1 MKKVTGISFVRTSE
15 GLRVAY
21 AYSEIDENGN
31 VTASNERGSYINL
44 DDATE
49 AFVAAL
55 EESVLKRIQ
64 QGE

>member
-21 AYSEIDENGN
+21 AYSELDENGN

-44 DDATE
+44 DDDTE
-49 AFVAAL
+49 AFFTAL
-55 EESVLKRIQ
+55 EASVLRRIQ
-64 QGE
+64 S

>member
-49 AFVAAL
+49 AFFTAL
-55 EESVLKRIQ
+55 EASVLRRIQ
-64 QGE
+64 S